1 MEAQE
6 NKRSRIII
14 SSIISERNKIV
25 IGSIISLCTLL
36 IVYFGMAIYFRN
48 HFYFGSVINGINV
61 SGKTV
66 QEAEEKIASE
76 LQSYTLSLEEREDKK
91 EQITAADISLK
102 YNSNSETQNLKD
114 KQNPYKWVLALFSKE
129 DSKMTQGV
137 SYDKDLLKE
146 KIDKLSCFD
155 SSNIVEPQNPSFKY
169 TEAGYVIVDEVKG
182 NKINKDILYD
192 QVVNAILNHKTKIN
206 LDASNCYVNPQYTSK
221 DQKVIDTKNLLN
233 KYVSSKITYTF
244 GDKSEVLN
252 GSTINDWLKVDENL
266 QITFDEEKIKN
277 YLSGISNT
285 YDTFGKTRNFVTSSG
300 NTIQVSGGDY
310 GWLINREE
318 EAKSLIA
325 AIKEGQTITKEPIYK
340 QTAVSHGNNDIG
352 NTYVEVD
359 ITRQHLWFYKNG
371 SLVVEGNVV
380 TGNVSQNHSTPAGVY
395 RVKYK
400 QRNTVLRGAD
410 YAVPVSFWMPFNGGV
425 GLHDANWRNVFGGNI
440 YLTNGSHG
448 CVNTPYYVAN
458 AVFNNIEEG
467 NPVVVHY

>member
-1 MEAQE
+1 METQE

-14 SSIISERNKIV
+14 SSIISQRNKIV
-25 IGSIISLCTLL
+25 IGIIISLCTLL
-36 IVYFGMAIYFRN
+36 IIYFGMAIYFKD

-66 QEAEEKIASE
+66 QDAEEKISSE
-76 LQSYTLSLEEREDKK
+76 LQSYTLSLEERGDKK

-102 YNSNSETQNLKD
+102 YNSNSETQSLKD
-114 KQNPYKWVLALFSKE
+114 KQNPYKWILALFNNN

-137 SYDKDLLKE
+137 SYDKELLKE
-146 KIDKLSCFD
+146 KVDKLSCFD
-155 SSNIVEPQNPSFKY
+155 SSNIIEPQNPSFKY

-192 QVVNAILNHKTKIN
+192 QVVNAILNHKTEIN
-206 LDASNCYVNPQYTSK
+206 LESSNCYVNPKYTSS
-221 DQKVIDTKNLLN
+221 DQKVMDTKNLLN
-233 KYVSSKITYTF
+233 KYISSKITYTF
-244 GDKSEVLN
+244 GDKREVLN
-252 GSTINDWLKVDENL
+252 GSTINTWLKVDENL
-266 QITFDEEKIKN
+266 QVTFDEEKMKN
-277 YLSGISNT
+277 YLAGFSNT
-285 YDTFGKTRNFVTSSG
+285 YDTIGKTRNFVTSSG

-310 GWLINREE
+310 GWLINSDEE
-318 EAKSLIA
+318 TKNLIA
-325 AIKEGQTITKEPIYK
+325 SIKEGQTITKEPIYK
-340 QTAVSHGNNDIG
+340 QTAVAHGNNDIG

-359 ITRQHLWFYKNG
+359 IAKQHLWFYKNG

-467 NPVVVHY
+467 NPVICHY